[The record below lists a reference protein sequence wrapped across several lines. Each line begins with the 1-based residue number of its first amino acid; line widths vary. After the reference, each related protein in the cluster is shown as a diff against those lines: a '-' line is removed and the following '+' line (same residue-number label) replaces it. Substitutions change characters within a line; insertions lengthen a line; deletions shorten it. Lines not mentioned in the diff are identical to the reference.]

1 MKKHS
6 TYLFLII
13 LLALLGC
20 EKDSPIDP
28 EEYEGE
34 DNVNIELSTELIS
47 FSPGGGTE
55 EITVNTG
62 GSEWSVSSNKTWC
75 VVSKEAGKITITA
88 AANDEEVDREDATV
102 TVTSGNV
109 SRSIIIRQSGTKSGN
124 ISYTISDET
133 KFLTSADMSNIS
145 EGEGWDKLVYTSG
158 TPVDELPVKD
168 NILLLSTPTKE
179 FPYGFVKRVVDVGD
193 KSDDGS
199 VVVTTI
205 DVPFEKAFDKLE
217 IETTGLDLTN
227 YVDQIIDAN
236 GNQLPYTRTRAVS
249 QGSLSIT
256 LPSDLIEFGGQDFE
270 NIKLS
275 PSIDINLGMRLQT
288 VVYEKKLLTFN
299 LLVDPDI
306 SLGADFTIEVG
317 NKKELV
323 KDLMT
328 IYMNPIP
335 VGPIIITPYVRFS
348 ALVRF
353 DGSISLTASISY
365 DHALTVGAKY
375 ETGDWNAIYR
385 DRSVGSDDVSPITYG
400 SAIGYGSAIRV
411 DGGVGVGI
419 KTRVGFGLYG
429 NLLSG
434 DLGITTLLRG
444 SGEATIDLEEPIQSS
459 RLLSNMSLQSEFLID
474 ADVSLSVM
482 GEPIAEEEIPGEIS
496 IPIDTLYL
504 IPELQEQK
512 KVKVD
517 GRNVDI
523 ELECKRRSVFDM
535 KIIGEVHEANTDNKF
550 EVEFLPEGGAYK
562 PVNNSQSVKLTKR
575 LTNLNE
581 GETYIVYL
589 FMVVEGKKIAL
600 EDHDRIFFTIEDESI
615 NAAAKAI
622 LSDIYN
628 SAGGSSWNECN
639 WFDTGVEIADFD
651 GVYIYGKPGEMYE
664 MSIYPSEEWQL
675 TGDMNVGNHTANI
688 NLTWS
693 MYGNNN
699 CHSIV
704 VHDMKCKI
712 VGGLYDNSNL
722 ERLEV
727 HSPYFYGFTMSQFN
741 TNLMYLDV
749 SGTAITEIAP
759 EEWVSGVD
767 FQPVPVKLKEVNVDN
782 CPNLEMIH
790 LDGGTTYTGKP
801 DLILTLS
808 ADNCPKMKLLQ
819 LDSLNI
825 DIESGLDATTIR
837 MKNSTMAGEAS
848 LSSPLLKEI
857 HLSFMGSRFFDKL
870 RIADNPLLE
879 YVNIDFDMIDE
890 TIEVGIDELT
900 LLNCNS
906 LLEFRVYNLGAA
918 TQSLVRSLNVAN
930 CSKLN
935 RLHARDLKLRELTLS
950 NLPALKHLFV
960 KGNLMTGLMLPVF
973 DEVRGREYGWRDLSY
988 DQRYFYD
995 WGSVTD
1001 TGVGYWYDGEP
1012 DRGYHIR

>member
-20 EKDSPIDP
+20 EKDSPIDR

-158 TPVDELPVKD
+158 TPVNELPEKD
-168 NILLLSTPTKE
+168 DILLLSTPTNE
-179 FPYGFVKRVVDVGD
+179 FPNGFVKRVVAVGN

-199 VVVTTI
+199 VVVTTM
-205 DVPFEKAFDKLE
+205 DVPFENAFAKLD
-217 IETTGLDLTN
+217 IDTTSLDLTN
-227 YVDQIIDAN
+227 HVYQIIDAN
-236 GNQLPYTRTRAVS
+236 GNQVRYTQTRAVS

-256 LPSDLIEFGGQDFE
+256 LPSDIIEFGSD
-270 NIKLS
+270 NINFT
-275 PSIDINLGMRLQT
+275 PSIDVKLGMRLQT
-288 VVYEKKLLTFN
+288 VVHEKELLMFN

-306 SLGADFTIEVG
+306 SLGADFTADVT
-317 NKKELV
+317 NKRELE
-323 KDLMT
+323 KKLMT

-335 VGPIIITPYVRFS
+335 VGPIIITPYISFS
-348 ALVRF
+348 AIVRI
-353 DGSISLTASISY
+353 DGTISFTASISY
-365 DHALTVGAKY
+365 EHALTVGAKY

-385 DRSVGSDDVSPITYG
+385 DRSGSVGSDVSPIN
-400 SAIGYGSAIRV
+400 YGSAIRV
-411 DGGVGVGI
+411 NGGVGVGI

-444 SGEATIDLEEPIQSS
+444 SGELTIDLEEPIE
-459 RLLSNMSLQSEFLID
+459 RYWLLSNMNLQSEFLID

-482 GEPIAEEEIPGEIS
+482 GEAIAEEEIPGEIS

-562 PVNNSQSVKLTKR
+562 PVNNSDIVKLTKR
-575 LTNLNE
+575 LTNLNA
-581 GETYIVYL
+581 GETYIVNL
-589 FMVVEGKKIAL
+589 FMVVEGNKFAL
-600 EDHDRIFFTIEDESI
+600 DHDHRMIFKIEDESI

-639 WFDTGVEIADFD
+639 WFDTGVEIADFE
-651 GVYIYGKPGEMYE
+651 GVTISGKPGEMYD
-664 MSIYPSEEWQL
+664 MSIYLREEWQL

-693 MYGNNN
+693 MNANNN

-704 VHDMKCKI
+704 VHDMKCRS
-712 VGGLYDNSNL
+712 VGSLSDNSNL

-727 HSPYFYGFTMSQFN
+727 HSPHFSGLYMSELN
-741 TNLMYLDV
+741 TTNLMYLDV

-759 EEWVSGVD
+759 EEWVPGEGY
-767 FQPVPVKLKEVNVDN
+767 QPVPVKLKEVNVDN

-790 LDGGTTYTGKP
+790 LDGGTAYTGKP

-825 DIESGLDATTIR
+825 DLESGLHATTIR
-837 MKNSTMAGEAS
+837 MKNSTIAGEVS

-906 LLEFRVYNLGAA
+906 LLEFKVYNLGAA

-930 CSKLN
+930 CSKLD
-935 RLHARDLKLRELTLS
+935 RLDARDLKLRELTLS
-950 NLPALKHLFV
+950 NLPALTRLFV

-973 DEVRGREYGWRDLSY
+973 DEVRGKEYGWSNVSY
-988 DQRYFYD
+988 DVRYFYE
-995 WGSVTD
+995 WGSDGYTD

>member
-20 EKDSPIDP
+20 EKDSPIDR

-288 VVYEKKLLTFN
+288 VVYEKELLTFN

-385 DRSVGSDDVSPITYG
+385 DRSGESDASPIKYG
-400 SAIGYGSAIRV
+400 STIDIE
-411 DGGVGVGI
+411 GGVGVGV
-419 KTRVGFGLYG
+419 KTTVGFGLYG

-434 DLGITTLLRG
+434 NLEINTLLRG
-444 SGEATIDLEEPIQSS
+444 SGNVEIDLGKPIE
-459 RLLSNMSLQSEFLID
+459 RYWLLTNMNLLSEFLID
-474 ADVSLSVM
+474 ADISLSVM
-482 GEPIAEEEIPGEIS
+482 DETIAEEEIPGEIS

-504 IPELQEQK
+504 IPELQEQ
-512 KVKVD
+512 VNVNVN

-523 ELECKRRSVFDM
+523 ELECKRRSLFDM
-535 KIIGEVHEANTDNKF
+535 KIIGEVFIGNTGDKF
-550 EVEFLPEGGAYK
+550 EIEFQPEGGTYK

-575 LTNLNE
+575 LTNLE
-581 GETYIVYL
+581 DETYIIDL
-589 FMVVEGKKIAL
+589 FMVVEGNKMDLNKEIK
-600 EDHDRIFFTIEDESI
+600 FTLKDETVT
-615 NAAAKAI
+615 AAAKAI
-622 LSDIYN
+622 LSDIYY
-628 SAGGSSWNECN
+628 SAGGSSWSGCN
-639 WFDTGVEIADFD
+639 WFKPGVEIDDFECVNFYKSD
-651 GVYIYGKPGEMYE
+651 EAYE
-664 MSIYPSEEWQL
+664 LIINLNQYEEWKL
-675 TGDMNVGNHTANI
+675 TGDMKIGNHTANVNLIMWYI
-688 NLTWS
+688 N
-693 MYGNNN
+693 GEND
-699 CHSIV
+699 CQSIV
-704 VHDMKCKI
+704 VDDMKCKS
-712 VGGLYDNSNL
+712 VGDLFYNSNL
-722 ERLEV
+722 ERIEV
-727 HSPYFYGFTMSQFN
+727 HSPHFYDFSMSSIS
-741 TNLMYLDV
+741 TNIIYIDL
-749 SGTAITEIAP
+749 SGTAIKEIAP
-759 EEWVSGVD
+759 EKWVPRAD
-767 FQPVPVKLKEVNVDN
+767 YQPVPVKLREVYVDN
-782 CPNLEMIH
+782 CRNLERIH
-790 LDGGTTYTGKP
+790 LDGGTAYTGNTDFK
-801 DLILTLS
+801 LTLS
-808 ADNCPKMKLLQ
+808 ANNCPKMKLLQ

-825 DIESGLDATTIR
+825 DLKGEFDANKIS
-837 MKNSTMAGEAS
+837 MNNSSIAGEVS
-848 LSSPLLKEI
+848 LSSSQLLKEI
-857 HLSFMGSRFFDKL
+857 YLSFKGNRFINKL
-870 RIADNPLLE
+870 RIANNPLLE
-879 YVNIDFDMIDE
+879 YVNIDFDRIDE

-906 LLEFRVYNLGAA
+906 LLDFKLNNLGAS

-930 CSKLN
+930 CNNLDWLDAS
-935 RLHARDLKLRELTLS
+935 ALKLQQLSLS
-950 NLPALKHLFV
+950 NLPALTRLFV
-960 KGNLMTGLMLPVF
+960 QENSLTGLMLPIF
-973 DEVRGREYGWRDLSY
+973 DEVRGRENAWVNY
-988 DQRYFYD
+988 DERYYYEESSS
-995 WGSVTD
+995 SVDPIFTD
-1001 TGVGYWYDGEP
+1001 RGVGYWYDGEP
-1012 DRGYHIR
+1012 DRGYHRK

>member
-6 TYLFLII
+6 TYLLLII

-20 EKDSPIDP
+20 KKDSPIDP
-28 EEYEGE
+28 EE
-34 DNVNIELSTELIS
+34 IELSTELIS

-124 ISYTISDET
+124 ISYIISDET
-133 KFLTSADMSNIS
+133 KILTSADMSNIS

-158 TPVDELPVKD
+158 TPVNELPEKD
-168 NILLLSTPTKE
+168 DILLLSTPTNE
-179 FPYGFVKRVVDVGD
+179 FPNGFVKRVVAVGN

-199 VVVTTI
+199 VVVTTM
-205 DVPFEKAFDKLE
+205 DVPFENAFAKLD
-217 IETTGLDLTN
+217 IETTSLDLTN
-227 YVDQIIDAN
+227 HVDQIIDAN
-236 GNQLPYTRTRAVS
+236 GNQVRYTRTKAVS
-249 QGSLSIT
+249 QGALSIT
-256 LPSDLIEFGGQDFE
+256 LPSDIIEFGSD
-270 NIKLS
+270 NIS
-275 PSIDINLGMRLQT
+275 FTPSIDVKLGMRLQT
-288 VVYEKKLLTFN
+288 VVHEKELLTFN

-385 DRSVGSDDVSPITYG
+385 DRSGESDASPIKYG
-400 SAIGYGSAIRV
+400 STIDIE
-411 DGGVGVGI
+411 GGVGVGV
-419 KTRVGFGLYG
+419 KTTVGFGLYG

-434 DLGITTLLRG
+434 NLEINTLLRG
-444 SGEATIDLEEPIQSS
+444 SGNVEIDLGKPIE
-459 RLLSNMSLQSEFLID
+459 RYWLLTNMNLLSEFLID
-474 ADVSLSVM
+474 ADISLSVM
-482 GEPIAEEEIPGEIS
+482 DETIAEEEIPGEIS

-504 IPELQEQK
+504 IPELQEQ
-512 KVKVD
+512 VNVNVN

-523 ELECKRRSVFDM
+523 ELECKRRSLFDM
-535 KIIGEVHEANTDNKF
+535 KIIGEVFIGNTGDKF
-550 EVEFLPEGGAYK
+550 EIEFQPEGGTYK

-575 LTNLNE
+575 LTNLE
-581 GETYIVYL
+581 DETYIIDL
-589 FMVVEGKKIAL
+589 FMVVEGNKMDLNKEIK
-600 EDHDRIFFTIEDESI
+600 FTLKDETVT
-615 NAAAKAI
+615 AAAKAI
-622 LSDIYN
+622 LSDIYY
-628 SAGGSSWNECN
+628 SAGGSSWNGCN
-639 WFDTGVEIADFD
+639 WFKPGVEIDDFE
-651 GVYIYGKPGEMYE
+651 GVNFYKSDEGYE
-664 MSIYPSEEWQL
+664 LIINLNQYEEWKL
-675 TGDMNVGNHTANI
+675 TGDMKIGNHTANVNLIMWYI
-688 NLTWS
+688 N
-693 MYGNNN
+693 GEND
-699 CHSIV
+699 CQSIV
-704 VHDMKCKI
+704 VDDMKCKS
-712 VGGLYDNSNL
+712 VGDLFYNSNL

-727 HSPYFYGFTMSQFN
+727 HSPHFYGFSMSALN

-759 EEWVSGVD
+759 EKWVPGEGS
-767 FQPVPVKLKEVNVDN
+767 QPVPVKQLKEVNVDN

-825 DIESGLDATTIR
+825 DLESGLHATTIR
-837 MKNSTMAGEAS
+837 MKNSTIAGEVS

-906 LLEFRVYNLGAA
+906 LLEFKVNNLGAA

-930 CSKLN
+930 CYNLDWLDASG
-935 RLHARDLKLRELTLS
+935 LKLRELTLS
-950 NLPALKHLFV
+950 NLPALTHLFV
-960 KGNLMTGLMLPVF
+960 KENLMTGLMLPVF
-973 DEVRGREYGWRDLSY
+973 DEVRGRENAWVNY
-988 DQRYFYD
+988 DERYYYEESSSSVD
-995 WGSVTD
+995 PIVTD
-1001 TGVGYWYDGEP
+1001 RGVGYWYDGEP